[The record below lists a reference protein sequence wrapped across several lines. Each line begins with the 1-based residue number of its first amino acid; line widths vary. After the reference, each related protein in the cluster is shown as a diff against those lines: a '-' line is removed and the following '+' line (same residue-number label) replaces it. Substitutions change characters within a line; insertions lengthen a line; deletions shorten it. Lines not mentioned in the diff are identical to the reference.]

1 MAYMNKDARRTAI
14 LDAAIALI
22 VSEGLAAVT
31 VRGVARNLQAATGLV
46 NHHFTS
52 ATLRA
57 EAFELLMQQCLK
69 VLVSKAQPLGP
80 AQQLL
85 LMLGN
90 WPESEQVPM
99 PNAHIWNEAQ
109 FLANKEPELA
119 EVLTRSMSEWFQAVL
134 QIVEQ
139 GVASQVFRPITSCHD
154 SAWRLLG
161 LSCGLEEMLRFKG
174 LGFAENEFERLLQ
187 DAIALELLP

>member
-85 LMLGN
+85 LMFPPIKMLQDPTAQQ
-90 WPESEQVPM
+90 WPGGSAATANRGPDTQC
-99 PNAHIWNEAQ
+99 NAA
-109 FLANKEPELA
+109 
-119 EVLTRSMSEWFQAVL
+119 LTRIQERDTHRQ
-134 QIVEQ
+134 Q
-139 GVASQVFRPITSCHD
+139 GGR
-154 SAWRLLG
+154 
-161 LSCGLEEMLRFKG
+161 
-174 LGFAENEFERLLQ
+174 
-187 DAIALELLP
+187 